1 MANEDDQI
9 GVLLVNLGTPDSPAV
24 GDVRRFLRQFLSD
37 RRVIRLPRPLH
48 WLLLNLVIL
57 PFRPHKAAAAYRA
70 IWTSEG
76 SPLLHFGRGLAESV
90 SQRLGDGFRVELAMR
105 YGLPSIAES
114 INTLLAE
121 DLAKIV
127 VLPLFPQYAIAST
140 GSALAEVARVL
151 ESAERPPPLQTLG
164 AFFEHPSFIN
174 AYAEVAEPIVK
185 DFAPDHIVFSFH
197 GLPEWQIRDLDPSG
211 SRCLVDADCCA
222 SSCAENRSCYRA
234 HCFATARALRTAL
247 AVDLEL
253 NEKNTS
259 LVFQSRMGRTPWLDP
274 DLVKVLPELA
284 GRGIKRLAVFCP
296 AFVADCL
303 ETVEEV
309 GIRARAQWRELG
321 GEALCLVPC
330 VNAGPG
336 WADGVATMVRESVA
350 RAGA

>member
-76 SPLLHFGRGLAESV
+76 SPLLNFGRGLAESV

-174 AYAEVAEPIVK
+174 AYAEVAEPILK

-197 GLPEWQIRDLDPSG
+197 GLPEWQIRDLDPVG
-211 SRCLVDADCCA
+211 AAV
-222 SSCAENRSCYRA
+222 SSMQIA
-234 HCFATARALRTAL
+234 ALRHAP
-247 AVDLEL
+247 
-253 NEKNTS
+253 
-259 LVFQSRMGRTPWLDP
+259 RT
-274 DLVKVLPELA
+274 
-284 GRGIKRLAVFCP
+284 
-296 AFVADCL
+296 
-303 ETVEEV
+303 
-309 GIRARAQWRELG
+309 
-321 GEALCLVPC
+321 
-330 VNAGPG
+330 
-336 WADGVATMVRESVA
+336 GVAIAPTASRRPA
-350 RAGA
+350 R